1 MKLSVSVIV
10 KIVLLLS
17 LGVFFIFTSHRAQQG
32 RITSEST
39 VRMPPWIN
47 LSPLT
52 ISLLT
57 LGFKAAYD
65 DFLAI
70 WIVHYL
76 ASPDTSIYDLDSLD
90 NMLQKTAAIRHPL
103 ESIYM
108 FSCFTLT
115 MLKRPRSC
123 ETILHTGMEVLP
135 DGWRLP
141 LTMGFVY
148 AFDLD
153 EPRKAAIYYNAC
165 SERENAPTYIKNVA
179 RKLAKKGGVTLNQLD
194 NSLAEI
200 LGISENSKIYKVLKQ
215 KYKTRGAEKSL

>member
-1 MKLSVSVIV
+1 MKTSVVV
-10 KIVLLLS
+10 KILLVLS
-17 LGVFFIFTSHRAQQG
+17 SGVFFVVASHRAQQW
-32 RITSEST
+32 RVASDSV

-47 LSPLT
+47 LSPRT

-70 WIVHYL
+70 WVVHYL
-76 ASPDTSIYDLDSLD
+76 ASPDASVYDLDSLD
-90 NMLQKTAAIRHPL
+90 RMLQRVAAIRHPL

-123 ETILHTGMEVLP
+123 ESILHTGMEVLP

-153 EPRKAAIYYNAC
+153 EPKKAAIYYNAC
-165 SERENAPTYIKNVA
+165 SERRHAPTYIKNVA

-194 NSLAEI
+194 NSMAEI
-200 LGISENSKIYKVLKQ
+200 LGISEDSKIYRVLKQ
-215 KYKTRGAEKSL
+215 KYKDRGIKSWR